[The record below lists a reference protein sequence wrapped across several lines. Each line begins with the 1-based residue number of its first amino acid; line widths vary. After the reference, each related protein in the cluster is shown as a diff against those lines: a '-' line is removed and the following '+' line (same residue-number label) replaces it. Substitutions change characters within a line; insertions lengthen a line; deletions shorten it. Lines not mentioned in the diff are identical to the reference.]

1 MRACVRYFD
10 QYPKALLVPSPTG
23 LLLDKSENSYV
34 VSMSVALLMNHVA
47 TQEKQETDT
56 PCTYSSENTMGTLPG
71 HNILDL
77 SQKEW
82 LVMIAETSGHENKQK
97 TLSGQ

>member
-1 MRACVRYFD
+1 MLENSPSNKVNQAVLLSVCVPMSDTLINIQKPFS
-10 QYPKALLVPSPTG
+10 VPSPTG

-34 VSMSVALLMNHVA
+34 LSMSVALLINHVA

-71 HNILDL
+71 HNLLDL

-82 LVMIAETSGHENKQK
+82 LW
-97 TLSGQ
+97 